1 MFSYQ
6 VAAGKTISEYNGVAV
21 ILKSSDTNKSSFPSV
36 SSRHLISSGLSS
48 SFGSAI
54 KPERAP
60 NKCFIKY
67 SCPLA
72 ELEIKLDLHTNNVL
86 GWFFLN
92 LDLLSQIVYLYF
104 N

>member
-36 SSRHLISSGLSS
+36 SSRHLISSGLSFHLALPLNQS
-48 SFGSAI
+48 
-54 KPERAP
+54 AP

-86 GWFFLN
+86 GWF
-92 LDLLSQIVYLYF
+92 S
-104 N
+104 

>member
-36 SSRHLISSGLSS
+36 SSRHLTLVYHSLASR
-48 SFGSAI
+48 
-54 KPERAP
+54 KP